1 MFVNSSIVKYK
12 IFIMNILLT
21 GGAGYIGSH
30 VALNLLDAGYE
41 VTIIDDLSTGKKKLI
56 PNKAEFIHCNVNES
70 EKIETLLKTKK
81 FVTLMHFAGFVEVEE
96 SVSNPEKYFENNTTN
111 SIKLFDLC
119 LQNGL
124 SNIIFSSTATVYGNP
139 TRKVLLSETDDI
151 KSINPYGESKV
162 RTENYLKQLDS
173 SKINYIILRYFN
185 VAGADPRMRS
195 GLIKK
200 NPTHLIKIASEAAT
214 GKRSSVQI
222 FGNDYNTSDGTAI
235 RDYIHVSDLAD
246 IHIKVL
252 QFLLEKERSEIFN
265 CGYGKG
271 YSVKDVLNVTNSLCK
286 NRINIFNSSRRP
298 GDAEMMVA
306 DISKLKRMIDWTPKY
321 NKLDFIIK
329 TAIDWELKLQNEQI
343 S

>member
-1 MFVNSSIVKYK
+1 MEVLV
-12 IFIMNILLT
+12 T

-30 VALNLLDAGYE
+30 VALGLIDLGYK
-41 VTIIDDLSTGKKKLI
+41 VTVTDDLSTGNENLI
-56 PNKAEFIHCNVNES
+56 PAKSEFINCNINDS
-70 EKIETLLKTKK
+70 EKIESLLKAKK
-81 FVTLMHFAGFVEVEE
+81 FLALMHFAGFVEVEE

-139 TRKVLLSETDDI
+139 THNGLVSETDDI
-151 KSINPYGESKV
+151 RPINPYGESKV
-162 RTENYLKQLDS
+162 RTEHYLQQFDS

-185 VAGADPRMRS
+185 VAGADPKMRS

-200 NPTHLIKIASEAAT
+200 NPTHLIKIASEAAI
-214 GKRSSVQI
+214 GKRGGVRI
-222 FGNDYNTSDGTAI
+222 FGNDYNTPDGTAI

-252 QFLLEKERSEIFN
+252 QFVLEKKQSEIFN

-286 NRINIFNSSRRP
+286 NRINILNAPRRP
-298 GDAEMMVA
+298 GDAEMVVS
-306 DISKLKRMIDWTPKY
+306 DIGKLKRMIDWTPKY

>member
-1 MFVNSSIVKYK
+1 
-12 IFIMNILLT
+12 MNIIVT
-21 GGAGYIGSH
+21 GGAGYIGSNI
-30 VALNLLDAGYE
+30 ALALLDAGYE
-41 VTIIDDLSTGKKKLI
+41 VTIIDNLSTGNERLI
-56 PNKAEFIHCNVNES
+56 PSKAEFVKCNINDI
-70 EKIETLLKTKK
+70 EKLENLINKKK
-81 FVTLMHFAGFVEVEE
+81 FTAIMHFAGFVEVEE

-119 LQNGL
+119 LKNGL

-139 TRKVLLSETDDI
+139 THKGLVSETDNI
-151 KSINPYGESKV
+151 RPINPYGESKV
-162 RTENYLKQLDS
+162 RTEHYLQQFDS
-173 SKINYIILRYFN
+173 NKINYIILRYFN
-185 VAGADPRMRS
+185 VAGADPGMRS

-200 NPTHLIKIASEAAT
+200 NPTHLIKIASEAAI
-214 GKRSSVQI
+214 GKRGGVQI
-222 FGNDYNTSDGTAI
+222 FGNDYNTPDGTAI

-252 QFLLEKERSEIFN
+252 QFLLEKKQSEIFN

-286 NRINIFNSSRRP
+286 NRINILNSPRRM
-298 GDAEMMVA
+298 GDAEMVVS
-306 DISKLKRMIDWTPKY
+306 DIGKLKRMIDWTPKY

>member
-1 MFVNSSIVKYK
+1 MEVLV
-12 IFIMNILLT
+12 T

-30 VALNLLDAGYE
+30 VALGLIDLGYK
-41 VTIIDDLSTGKKKLI
+41 VTVTDDLSTGNENLI
-56 PNKAEFIHCNVNES
+56 PAKSEFLNCNINDS
-70 EKIETLLKTKK
+70 EKIESLLKAKK
-81 FVTLMHFAGFVEVEE
+81 FLALMHFAGFVEVEE

-139 TRKVLLSETDDI
+139 THNGLVSETDDI
-151 KSINPYGESKV
+151 RPINPYGESKV
-162 RTENYLKQLDS
+162 RTEHYLQQFDS
-173 SKINYIILRYFN
+173 SKIKYIILRYFN
-185 VAGADPRMRS
+185 VAGADPKMRS

-200 NPTHLIKIASEAAT
+200 NPTHLIKIASEAAI

-222 FGNDYNTSDGTAI
+222 FGNDYNTPDGTAI

-252 QFLLEKERSEIFN
+252 QFLLEKKQSEIFN

-286 NRINIFNSSRRP
+286 NRINILNSPRRM
-298 GDAEMMVA
+298 GDAEMVVS
-306 DISKLKRMIDWTPKY
+306 DIGKLKRMIDWTPKY

>member
-1 MFVNSSIVKYK
+1 
-12 IFIMNILLT
+12 MNIIVT
-21 GGAGYIGSH
+21 GGAGYIGSNI
-30 VALNLLDAGYE
+30 ALALLDAGYE
-41 VTIIDDLSTGKKKLI
+41 VTIIDNLSTGNERLI
-56 PNKAEFIHCNVNES
+56 PSKAEFVKCNINDI
-70 EKIETLLKTKK
+70 EKLENLINKKK
-81 FVTLMHFAGFVEVEE
+81 FTAIMHFAGFVEVEE
-96 SVSNPEKYFENNTTN
+96 SVSYPEKYFENNTTN

-139 TRKVLLSETDDI
+139 AHKGLVSETNDI
-151 KSINPYGESKV
+151 KPINPYGESKV
-162 RTENYLKQLDS
+162 RTENYLRQFDS
-173 SKINYIILRYFN
+173 SKIKYIILRYFN
-185 VAGADPRMRS
+185 VAGADPKMRS

-200 NPTHLIKIASEAAT
+200 NPTHLIKIASEAAI
-214 GKRSSVQI
+214 GKRGDVRI
-222 FGNDYNTSDGTAI
+222 FGNDYNTPDGTAI

-252 QFLLEKERSEIFN
+252 QFVLEKKQSEIFN

-286 NRINIFNSSRRP
+286 NRINILNAPRRP
-298 GDAEMMVA
+298 GDAEMVVS

-329 TAIDWELKLQNEQI
+329 TAIDWELKLQNEKI

>member
-1 MFVNSSIVKYK
+1 
-12 IFIMNILLT
+12 MNIIVT
-21 GGAGYIGSH
+21 GGAGYIGSNI
-30 VALNLLDAGYE
+30 ALALLDAGYE
-41 VTIIDDLSTGKKKLI
+41 VTIIDNLSTGNERLI
-56 PNKAEFIHCNVNES
+56 PSKAEFVKCNINDI
-70 EKIETLLKTKK
+70 EKLENLINKKK
-81 FVTLMHFAGFVEVEE
+81 FTAIMHFAGFVEVEE
-96 SVSNPEKYFENNTTN
+96 SVSYPEKYFENNTTN

-139 TRKVLLSETDDI
+139 AHKGLVSETNDI
-151 KSINPYGESKV
+151 KPINPYGESKV
-162 RTENYLKQLDS
+162 RTENYLRQFDS

-185 VAGADPRMRS
+185 VAGADPGMRS

-200 NPTHLIKIASEAAT
+200 NPTHLIKIASEAAI
-214 GKRSSVQI
+214 GKRGGVQI
-222 FGNDYNTSDGTAI
+222 FGNDYNTPDGTAI

-252 QFLLEKERSEIFN
+252 QFLLEKKQSEIFN

-286 NRINIFNSSRRP
+286 NRINILNSPRRM
-298 GDAEMMVA
+298 GDAEMVVS
-306 DISKLKRMIDWTPKY
+306 DIGKLKRMIDWTPKY

>member
-1 MFVNSSIVKYK
+1 MEVLI
-12 IFIMNILLT
+12 T

-30 VALNLLDAGYE
+30 IALNLLDAGYE
-41 VTIIDDLSTGKKKLI
+41 VTIIDDLSTGNKKLI
-56 PNKAEFIHCNVNES
+56 PSKAEFIHCNVDEL
-70 EKIETLLKTKK
+70 EKIEPLLKTKK
-81 FVTLMHFAGFVEVEE
+81 FAALMHFAGFIEVEE
-96 SVSNPEKYFENNTTN
+96 SVSYPEKYFQNNTTN

-139 TRKVLLSETDDI
+139 THKGLVSETDDI
-151 KSINPYGESKV
+151 KPINPYGESKV
-162 RTENYLKQLDS
+162 RVEHYLQQFDS

-185 VAGADPRMRS
+185 VAGADPEMRS

-200 NPTHLIKIASEAAT
+200 NPTHLIKIASEAAI
-214 GKRSSVQI
+214 GKRDDVQI
-222 FGNDYNTSDGTAI
+222 FGNDYNTPDGTAI

-252 QFLLEKERSEIFN
+252 QFILEKKQSEIFN

-286 NRINIFNSSRRP
+286 NRINIFNAPRRL
-298 GDAEMMVA
+298 GDAEIMVS

>member
-1 MFVNSSIVKYK
+1 
-12 IFIMNILLT
+12 MNIIVT
-21 GGAGYIGSH
+21 GGAGYVGSNI
-30 VALNLLDAGYE
+30 ALALLDAGYE
-41 VTIIDDLSTGKKKLI
+41 VTIIDNLSTGNERLI
-56 PNKAEFIHCNVNES
+56 PSKAEFVKCNINDI
-70 EKIETLLKTKK
+70 EKLENLINKKK
-81 FVTLMHFAGFVEVEE
+81 FTAIMHFAGFVEVEE
-96 SVSNPEKYFENNTTN
+96 SVSYPEKYFENNTTN

-139 TRKVLLSETDDI
+139 AHKGLVSETNDI
-151 KSINPYGESKV
+151 KPINPYGESKV
-162 RTENYLKQLDS
+162 RTENYLRQFDS

-185 VAGADPRMRS
+185 VAGADPKTRS

-200 NPTHLIKIASEAAT
+200 NPTHLIKIASEAAI

-222 FGNDYNTSDGTAI
+222 FGNDYNTPDGTAI

-252 QFLLEKERSEIFN
+252 QFLLEKKQSEIFN

-286 NRINIFNSSRRP
+286 NRINILNSPRRM
-298 GDAEMMVA
+298 GDAEMVVS
-306 DISKLKRMIDWTPKY
+306 DIGKLKRMIDWTPKY

>member
-1 MFVNSSIVKYK
+1 MEVLI
-12 IFIMNILLT
+12 T

-30 VALNLLDAGYE
+30 IALNLLDAGYE
-41 VTIIDDLSTGKKKLI
+41 VTIIDDLSTGKKNLI
-56 PNKAEFIHCNVNES
+56 PSKAEFIHCNVDEL
-70 EKIETLLKTKK
+70 EKIEPLLKTKK
-81 FVTLMHFAGFVEVEE
+81 FAALMHFAGFIEVEE
-96 SVSNPEKYFENNTTN
+96 SVSYPEKYFQNNTKN

-119 LQNGL
+119 LKNDL

-139 TRKVLLSETDDI
+139 THKGLVSETDDI
-151 KSINPYGESKV
+151 KPINPYGESKV
-162 RTENYLKQLDS
+162 RVEHYLQQFDS

-185 VAGADPRMRS
+185 VAGADPEMRS

-200 NPTHLIKIASEAAT
+200 NPTHLIKIASEAAV
-214 GKRSSVQI
+214 GKRGSVQI
-222 FGNDYNTSDGTAI
+222 FGDDYNTPDGTAI

-246 IHIKVL
+246 IHIKVF
-252 QFLLEKERSEIFN
+252 QFVLEKKRSEIFN

-271 YSVKDVLNVTNSLCK
+271 YSVKEVLNVTNSLCNNK
-286 NRINIFNSSRRP
+286 INILNAPKRP
-298 GDAEMMVA
+298 GDAEMVVS
-306 DISKLKRMIDWTPKY
+306 DISKLQQMIDWTPKY

>member
-1 MFVNSSIVKYK
+1 MEVLI
-12 IFIMNILLT
+12 T

-41 VTIIDDLSTGKKKLI
+41 VTIIDDLSTGKKNLI
-56 PNKAEFIHCNVNES
+56 PSKAEFIHCNVDEL
-70 EKIETLLKTKK
+70 EKIEPLLKTKK
-81 FVTLMHFAGFVEVEE
+81 FVALMHFAGFVDVEE
-96 SVSNPEKYFENNTTN
+96 SVSYPEKYFENNTTN

-139 TRKVLLSETDDI
+139 THKGLVSETDDI
-151 KSINPYGESKV
+151 RAINPYGESKV
-162 RTENYLKQLDS
+162 RTENYLQQFDS
-173 SKINYIILRYFN
+173 SKINYTILRYFN

-200 NPTHLIKIASEAAT
+200 NPTHLIKIASEAAI
-214 GKRSSVQI
+214 GKRDSVQI
-222 FGNDYNTSDGTAI
+222 FGNDYNTPDGTAI

-252 QFLLEKERSEIFN
+252 QFLLEKKQSEIFN

-271 YSVKDVLNVTNSLCK
+271 YSVKDVLNMTNSLCK
-286 NRINIFNSSRRP
+286 NRINILNAPRRP
-298 GDAEMMVA
+298 GDAEMVVS

-329 TAIDWELKLQNEQI
+329 TAIDWELKL
-343 S
+343 

>member
-1 MFVNSSIVKYK
+1 
-12 IFIMNILLT
+12 MNIIVT
-21 GGAGYIGSH
+21 GGAGYIGSNI
-30 VALNLLDAGYE
+30 ALALLDAGYE
-41 VTIIDDLSTGKKKLI
+41 VTIIDNLSTGNERLI
-56 PNKAEFIHCNVNES
+56 PSKAEFVKCNINDI
-70 EKIETLLKTKK
+70 EKLENLINKKK
-81 FVTLMHFAGFVEVEE
+81 FTAIMHFAGFVEVEE
-96 SVSNPEKYFENNTTN
+96 SVSYPEKYFENNTTN

-139 TRKVLLSETDDI
+139 AHKGLVSETNDI
-151 KSINPYGESKV
+151 KPINPYGESKV
-162 RTENYLKQLDS
+162 RTENYLRQFDS

-185 VAGADPRMRS
+185 VAGADPKTRS

-200 NPTHLIKIASEAAT
+200 NPTHLIKIASEAAI
-214 GKRSSVQI
+214 GKRGDVRI
-222 FGNDYNTSDGTAI
+222 FGNDYNTPDGTAI

-252 QFLLEKERSEIFN
+252 QFVLEKKQSEIFN

-286 NRINIFNSSRRP
+286 NRINILNAPRRP
-298 GDAEMMVA
+298 GDAEMVVS
-306 DISKLKRMIDWTPKY
+306 DISKLKRMIDWKPKY

-329 TAIDWELKLQNEQI
+329 TAIDWELKLQNEKI

>member
-1 MFVNSSIVKYK
+1 MEVLI
-12 IFIMNILLT
+12 T

-30 VALNLLDAGYE
+30 IALNLLDAGYE
-41 VTIIDDLSTGKKKLI
+41 VTIIDDLSTGKKNLI
-56 PNKAEFIHCNVNES
+56 PSKAEFIHCNVDEL
-70 EKIETLLKTKK
+70 EKIEPLLKTKK
-81 FVTLMHFAGFVEVEE
+81 FAALMHFAGFIEVEE
-96 SVSNPEKYFENNTTN
+96 SVSYPEKYFQNNTTN

-139 TRKVLLSETDDI
+139 THKGLVSETDDI
-151 KSINPYGESKV
+151 RPSNPYGKSKV
-162 RTENYLKQLDS
+162 RTEHYLQQFDS

-185 VAGADPRMRS
+185 VAGADPEMRS

-200 NPTHLIKIASEAAT
+200 NPTHLIKIASEAAI
-214 GKRSSVQI
+214 GKRGNVQI
-222 FGNDYNTSDGTAI
+222 FGNDYNTPDGTAI

-252 QFLLEKERSEIFN
+252 QFLLEKRQSEIFN

-271 YSVKDVLNVTNSLCK
+271 YSVKDVLNVTNALCK
-286 NRINIFNSSRRP
+286 NRINILNAPRRP
-298 GDAEMMVA
+298 GDAEMVVS

>member
-1 MFVNSSIVKYK
+1 MEVLI
-12 IFIMNILLT
+12 T

-41 VTIIDDLSTGKKKLI
+41 VTIIDDLSTGNKKLI
-56 PNKAEFIHCNVNES
+56 PSKAEFIHCNVDEL
-70 EKIETLLKTKK
+70 EKIEPLLKTKK
-81 FVTLMHFAGFVEVEE
+81 FVALMHFAGFVDVEE
-96 SVSNPEKYFENNTTN
+96 SVSYPEKYFENNTTN

-139 TRKVLLSETDDI
+139 THKGLVSETDDI
-151 KSINPYGESKV
+151 RAINPYGESKV
-162 RTENYLKQLDS
+162 RTENYLQQFDS
-173 SKINYIILRYFN
+173 SKINYTILRYFN

-200 NPTHLIKIASEAAT
+200 NPTHLIKIASEAAI
-214 GKRSSVQI
+214 GKRDSVQI
-222 FGNDYNTSDGTAI
+222 FGNDYNTPDGTAI

-252 QFLLEKERSEIFN
+252 QFLLEKKQSEIFN

-286 NRINIFNSSRRP
+286 NRINILNAPRRP

>member
-1 MFVNSSIVKYK
+1 MEVLI
-12 IFIMNILLT
+12 T

-30 VALNLLDAGYE
+30 IALNLLDAGYE
-41 VTIIDDLSTGKKKLI
+41 VTIIDDLSTGKKNLI
-56 PNKAEFIHCNVNES
+56 PSKAEFIHCNVDEL
-70 EKIETLLKTKK
+70 EKIEPLLKTKK
-81 FVTLMHFAGFVEVEE
+81 FAALMHFAGFIEVEE
-96 SVSNPEKYFENNTTN
+96 SVSYPEKYFQNNTTN

-119 LQNGL
+119 LKNDL

-139 TRKVLLSETDDI
+139 THKGLVSETDDI
-151 KSINPYGESKV
+151 KPINPYGESKV
-162 RTENYLKQLDS
+162 RVEHYLQQLDP

-185 VAGADPRMRS
+185 VAGADPEVSS

-200 NPTHLIKIASEAAT
+200 NPTHLIKIASEAAG
-214 GKRSSVQI
+214 GKRGSVQI
-222 FGNDYNTSDGTAI
+222 FGDDYNTPDGTAI

-246 IHIKVL
+246 IHIQVL
-252 QFLLEKERSEIFN
+252 QFMLEKKQSEIFN

-286 NRINIFNSSRRP
+286 NSINIFNAPRRP
-298 GDAEMMVA
+298 GDAEMIVS
-306 DISKLKRMIDWTPKY
+306 DISKLKQMIDWTPKY

-329 TAIDWELKLQNEQI
+329 TAIDWEIKLQNEQI

>member
-1 MFVNSSIVKYK
+1 MEVLV
-12 IFIMNILLT
+12 T

-30 VALNLLDAGYE
+30 VALGLIDLGYK
-41 VTIIDDLSTGKKKLI
+41 VTVTDDLSTGNENLI
-56 PNKAEFIHCNVNES
+56 PAKSEFLNCNINDS
-70 EKIETLLKTKK
+70 EKIESLLKAKK
-81 FVTLMHFAGFVEVEE
+81 FLALMHFAGFVEVEE
-96 SVSNPEKYFENNTTN
+96 SVSNPEIYFENNTTN

-139 TRKVLLSETDDI
+139 THNGLVSETDDI
-151 KSINPYGESKV
+151 RPINPYGESKV
-162 RTENYLKQLDS
+162 RTENYLQQFDS
-173 SKINYIILRYFN
+173 SKIKYIILRYFN
-185 VAGADPRMRS
+185 VAGADPKMRS

-200 NPTHLIKIASEAAT
+200 NPTHLIKIASEAAI
-214 GKRSSVQI
+214 GKRGDVRI
-222 FGNDYNTSDGTAI
+222 FGNDYNTPDGTAI

-252 QFLLEKERSEIFN
+252 QFVLEKKQSEIFN

-286 NRINIFNSSRRP
+286 NRINILNAPRRP
-298 GDAEMMVA
+298 GDAEMVVS
-306 DISKLKRMIDWTPKY
+306 DIGKLKRMIDWTPKY

-329 TAIDWELKLQNEQI
+329 TAIDWELKLQNEKI

>member
-1 MFVNSSIVKYK
+1 MEVLI
-12 IFIMNILLT
+12 T

-41 VTIIDDLSTGKKKLI
+41 VTIIDDLSTGKKILL
-56 PNKAEFIHCNVNES
+56 PSKAEFIHCNVDEL
-70 EKIETLLKTKK
+70 EKIESLLKTKK
-81 FVTLMHFAGFVEVEE
+81 FLALMHFAGFVEVEE
-96 SVSNPEKYFENNTTN
+96 SVNYPEKYFENNTTN

-119 LQNGL
+119 FQNGL

-139 TRKVLLSETDDI
+139 THKGLVSETDDI
-151 KSINPYGESKV
+151 KPINPYGESKA
-162 RTENYLKQLDS
+162 RTENYLQQSDS

-185 VAGADPRMRS
+185 VAGADPKMRS

-200 NPTHLIKIASEAAT
+200 NPTHLIKIASEAAI
-214 GKRSSVQI
+214 GKRGSVQI
-222 FGNDYNTSDGTAI
+222 FGNDYNTHDGTAI

-246 IHIKVL
+246 IHIKAL
-252 QFLLEKERSEIFN
+252 QFILEKKQSEIFN

-286 NRINIFNSSRRP
+286 NRINILNAPRRP
-298 GDAEMMVA
+298 GDAEMVVS
-306 DISKLKRMIDWTPKY
+306 DVSKLKRMIDWTPKY

-343 S
+343 L

>member
-1 MFVNSSIVKYK
+1 MEVLV
-12 IFIMNILLT
+12 T

-30 VALNLLDAGYE
+30 VALGLLDLGYK
-41 VTIIDDLSTGKKKLI
+41 VTVIDDLSTGNENLI
-56 PNKAEFIHCNVNES
+56 PAKSEFVNCNINNK
-70 EKIETLLKTKK
+70 EKIESLLKAKK
-81 FVTLMHFAGFVEVEE
+81 FVALMHFAGFVEVEE
-96 SVSNPEKYFENNTTN
+96 SVSYPEKYFENNTTN

-119 LQNGL
+119 LQNDL
-124 SNIIFSSTATVYGNP
+124 SNIIFSSTATVYGSP
-139 TRKVLLSETDDI
+139 THKGLVSETDDVRP
-151 KSINPYGESKV
+151 INPYGESKI
-162 RTENYLKQLDS
+162 RTEHYLQQFDS
-173 SKINYIILRYFN
+173 GKINYIILRYFN

-200 NPTHLIKIASEAAT
+200 NPTHLIKIASEAAI
-214 GKRSSVQI
+214 GKRGGVQI
-222 FGNDYNTSDGTAI
+222 FGNDYNTPDGTAI
-235 RDYIHVSDLAD
+235 RDYIHVSDLVD

-252 QFLLEKERSEIFN
+252 QFILEKKQSEIFN

-286 NRINIFNSSRRP
+286 NRINILNSSRRP
-298 GDAEMMVA
+298 GDAEMIVS

>member
-1 MFVNSSIVKYK
+1 MEVLV
-12 IFIMNILLT
+12 T

-30 VALNLLDAGYE
+30 VALGLIDLGYK
-41 VTIIDDLSTGKKKLI
+41 VTVTDDLSTGNENLI
-56 PNKAEFIHCNVNES
+56 PAKSEFLNCNINDS
-70 EKIETLLKTKK
+70 EKIESLLKAKK
-81 FVTLMHFAGFVEVEE
+81 FLALMHFAGFVEVEE

-139 TRKVLLSETDDI
+139 THNGLVSETDDI
-151 KSINPYGESKV
+151 RPINPYGESKV
-162 RTENYLKQLDS
+162 RTEHYLQQFDS
-173 SKINYIILRYFN
+173 SKIKYIILRYFN
-185 VAGADPRMRS
+185 VAGADPGMRS

-200 NPTHLIKIASEAAT
+200 NPTHLIKIASEAAI
-214 GKRSSVQI
+214 GKRGSVQI
-222 FGNDYNTSDGTAI
+222 FGNDYNTPDGTAI

-252 QFLLEKERSEIFN
+252 QFVLEKKQSEIFN

-286 NRINIFNSSRRP
+286 NRINILNAPRRP
-298 GDAEMMVA
+298 GDAEMVVS
-306 DISKLKRMIDWTPKY
+306 DIGKLKRMIDWTPKY

>member
-1 MFVNSSIVKYK
+1 
-12 IFIMNILLT
+12 MNILLT

-41 VTIIDDLSTGKKKLI
+41 VTIIDDLSTGKKNLI
-56 PNKAEFIHCNVNES
+56 PSKAEFIHCNVDEL
-70 EKIETLLKTKK
+70 EKIEPLLKAKK
-81 FVTLMHFAGFVEVEE
+81 FTALMHFAGFIEVEE
-96 SVSNPEKYFENNTTN
+96 SVSYPEKYFQNNTTN

-119 LQNGL
+119 LKNDL

-139 TRKVLLSETDDI
+139 THKGLVSETDDI
-151 KSINPYGESKV
+151 KPINPYGESKV
-162 RTENYLKQLDS
+162 RVEHYLQQFDS

-200 NPTHLIKIASEAAT
+200 NPTHLIKIASEAAI
-214 GKRSSVQI
+214 GKRGSVQI
-222 FGNDYNTSDGTAI
+222 FGNDYNTPDGTAI

-246 IHIKVL
+246 IHIKAL
-252 QFLLEKERSEIFN
+252 QFILEKKQSEIFN

-286 NRINIFNSSRRP
+286 NRINILNSPRRM
-298 GDAEMMVA
+298 GDAEMVVS
-306 DISKLKRMIDWTPKY
+306 DIGKLKRMIDWTPKY

>member
-1 MFVNSSIVKYK
+1 
-12 IFIMNILLT
+12 MNIIVT
-21 GGAGYIGSH
+21 GGAGYIGSNI
-30 VALNLLDAGYE
+30 ALALLDAGYE
-41 VTIIDDLSTGKKKLI
+41 VTIIDNLSTGNERLI
-56 PNKAEFIHCNVNES
+56 PSKAEFVKCNINDI
-70 EKIETLLKTKK
+70 EKLENLINKKK
-81 FVTLMHFAGFVEVEE
+81 FTAIMHFAGFVEVEE
-96 SVSNPEKYFENNTTN
+96 SVSYPEKYFENNTTN

-124 SNIIFSSTATVYGNP
+124 SNIVFSSTATVYGNP
-139 TRKVLLSETDDI
+139 AHKGLVSETNDI
-151 KSINPYGESKV
+151 KPINPYGESKV
-162 RTENYLKQLDS
+162 RTENYLRQFDS

-185 VAGADPRMRS
+185 VAGADPKTRS

-200 NPTHLIKIASEAAT
+200 NPTHLIKIASEAAI

-222 FGNDYNTSDGTAI
+222 FGNDYNTPDGTAI

-252 QFLLEKERSEIFN
+252 QFLLEKKQSEIFN

-286 NRINIFNSSRRP
+286 NRINILNSPRRM
-298 GDAEMMVA
+298 GDAEMVVS
-306 DISKLKRMIDWTPKY
+306 DIGKLKRMIDWTPKY

>member
-1 MFVNSSIVKYK
+1 MEVLI
-12 IFIMNILLT
+12 T

-30 VALNLLDAGYE
+30 IALNLLDAGYE
-41 VTIIDDLSTGKKKLI
+41 VTIIDDLSTGKKNLI
-56 PNKAEFIHCNVNES
+56 PSKAEFIHCNVDEL
-70 EKIETLLKTKK
+70 EKIEPLLKTKK
-81 FVTLMHFAGFVEVEE
+81 FVVLMHFAGFVDVEE
-96 SVSNPEKYFENNTTN
+96 SVSYPEKYFENNTKN

-139 TRKVLLSETDDI
+139 THKGLVSETDDI
-151 KSINPYGESKV
+151 KPINPYGESKV
-162 RTENYLKQLDS
+162 RTEHYLQQFDS

-185 VAGADPRMRS
+185 VAGADPKMRS

-200 NPTHLIKIASEAAT
+200 NPTHLIKIASEAAI
-214 GKRSSVQI
+214 GKRRSVQI
-222 FGNDYNTSDGTAI
+222 FGNDYNTPDGTAI

-252 QFLLEKERSEIFN
+252 QFLLEKKQSEIFN

-271 YSVKDVLNVTNSLCK
+271 YSVKDVLNMTNSLCK
-286 NRINIFNSSRRP
+286 NRINILNAPRRP
-298 GDAEMMVA
+298 GDAEMVVS
-306 DISKLKRMIDWTPKY
+306 DISKLKRMIDWAPKY

>member
-1 MFVNSSIVKYK
+1 MEVLV
-12 IFIMNILLT
+12 T

-30 VALNLLDAGYE
+30 VALGLIDLGYK
-41 VTIIDDLSTGKKKLI
+41 VTVTDDLSTGNENLI
-56 PNKAEFIHCNVNES
+56 PAKSEFLNCNINDS
-70 EKIETLLKTKK
+70 EKIESLLKAKK
-81 FVTLMHFAGFVEVEE
+81 FLALMHFAGFVEVEE

-139 TRKVLLSETDDI
+139 THNGLVSETDDI
-151 KSINPYGESKV
+151 RPINPYGESKV
-162 RTENYLKQLDS
+162 RTEHYLQQFDS
-173 SKINYIILRYFN
+173 SKIKYIILRYFN
-185 VAGADPRMRS
+185 VAGADPKMRS

-200 NPTHLIKIASEAAT
+200 NPTHLIKIASEAAI
-214 GKRSSVQI
+214 GKRGDVRI
-222 FGNDYNTSDGTAI
+222 FGNDYNTPDGTAI

-252 QFLLEKERSEIFN
+252 QFVLEKKQSEIFN

-286 NRINIFNSSRRP
+286 NRINILNAPRRP
-298 GDAEMMVA
+298 GDAEMVVS
-306 DISKLKRMIDWTPKY
+306 DIGKLKRMIDWTPKY
-321 NKLDFIIK
+321 NTLDFIIK

>member
-1 MFVNSSIVKYK
+1 MEVLV
-12 IFIMNILLT
+12 T

-30 VALNLLDAGYE
+30 VVLGLLDLDYK
-41 VTIIDDLSTGKKKLI
+41 VTVIDDLSTGNENLI
-56 PNKAEFIHCNVNES
+56 PAKSEFINCNINDS
-70 EKIETLLKTKK
+70 EKIESLLKAKK
-81 FVTLMHFAGFVEVEE
+81 FVALMHFAGFVEVEE
-96 SVSNPEKYFENNTTN
+96 SVNYPGKYFENNTTN

-139 TRKVLLSETDDI
+139 AHKGLVSETNDI
-151 KSINPYGESKV
+151 KPINPYGESKV
-162 RTENYLKQLDS
+162 RTQNYLRQFDS

-185 VAGADPRMRS
+185 VAGADPKTRS

-200 NPTHLIKIASEAAT
+200 NPTHLIKIASEAAI

-222 FGNDYNTSDGTAI
+222 FGNDYNTPDGTAI

-252 QFLLEKERSEIFN
+252 QFLLEKKQSEIFN

-286 NRINIFNSSRRP
+286 NRINILNSPRRM
-298 GDAEMMVA
+298 GDAEMVVS
-306 DISKLKRMIDWTPKY
+306 DIGKLKRMIDWTPKY